1 MINIAI
7 IEDDDISA
15 KTLQDYLAYYQK
27 QNNVQFNIK
36 RFCDAVSFLS
46 EYRSLYD
53 IIFMDI
59 ELPNLNGMDA
69 ALKLREFDKESV
81 LIFVT
86 NMAQFAVKGYEAGA
100 LDFMVKPINYQDF
113 SLKMSKAINIVKT
126 NAEIELVIARL
137 DGFIRLSTK
146 KIMYIEVTGHK
157 LCYHTSEGDFIA
169 SGSLSKLEKK
179 LKPYNFMR
187 CNSCYLVNPKYIKS
201 VQNYDL
207 LMINGDV
214 LKISRPKKKQFM
226 TDLANW
232 LGQGNCI

>member
-7 IEDDDISA
+7 VEDDDSA
-15 KTLQDYLAYYQK
+15 ALILRDYLTYYQEK
-27 QNNVQFNIK
+27 NDIQFDIT
-36 RFCDAVSFLS
+36 RFNDALSFLS
-46 EYRSLYD
+46 DRRVLYD

-113 SLKMSKAINIVKT
+113 SLKMDKAINIVKT
-126 NAEIELVIARL
+126 NAEIELVIRKV
-137 DGFIRLSTK
+137 DGFVRLSTK
-146 KIMYIEVTGHK
+146 KIIYIEVTGHT
-157 LCYHTSEGDFIA
+157 LCYHTTEGDIIA
-169 SGSLSKLEKK
+169 SGSLSKMEDK
-179 LKPYNFMR
+179 LRPYNFMR
-187 CNSCYLVNPKYIKS
+187 CNSCYLVNPKYIQS
-201 VQNYDL
+201 VQGYDL
-207 LMINGDV
+207 LMSNGDV
-214 LKISRPKKKQFM
+214 LKISRPRKKQFM

-232 LGQGNCI
+232 LGQGNFI